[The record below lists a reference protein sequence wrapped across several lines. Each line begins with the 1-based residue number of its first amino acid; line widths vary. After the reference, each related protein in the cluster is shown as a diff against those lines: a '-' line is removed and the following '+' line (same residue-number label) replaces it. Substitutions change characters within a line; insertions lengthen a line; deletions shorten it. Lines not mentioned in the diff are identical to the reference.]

1 MDNLD
6 IIKDNLLKNE
16 TSLSKYACKSSEAI
30 RLYPKKEDIRPA
42 FFHDTD
48 TIIHSNS
55 YARYM
60 DKTQVYS
67 FLNNDHI
74 SRRML
79 HVQLVSKVARTIGR
93 CLNLNEDLIEAIGL
107 GHDIGHTPLG
117 HTGEKYLNEISLKE
131 LGIPFM
137 HNLQSVRNYMYIENG
152 GKGSNLTVQVLDG
165 MMCHNGE
172 VLERIYEPKEK
183 TKEGFLK
190 DFEESSKNAVY
201 ASKIKP
207 MTLEGC
213 VVRISDVIAY
223 IGRDI
228 EDAITLGKL
237 KREDIPKDIKK
248 VLGDNNSDIINSIV
262 LDIVN
267 NSYGK
272 NAIILSEKVFN
283 AVNDLI
289 VFNYKYIY
297 ANANSKEDLEYY
309 KEGINELFYYYLN
322 DFEKNKENSK
332 IYELFLKN
340 MNKDYLSSNDCKKVI
355 IDFIAGMTDDFFIK
369 ELEEIH
375 LKNKDKNNI
384 FNQ

>member
-1 MDNLD
+1 VNTLEV
-6 IIKDNLLKNE
+6 IKEILLKKE
-16 TSLSKYACKSSEAI
+16 EVLSEFACKSSDAV
-30 RLYPKKEDIRPA
+30 RLISKEEDIRPS
-42 FFHDTD
+42 FFHDID

-67 FLNNDHI
+67 FLDHDHI

-79 HVQLVSKVARTIGR
+79 HVQLVSKIARTIGR

-117 HTGEKYLNEISLKE
+117 HVGEKFLNEISISE

-137 HNLQSVRNYMYIENG
+137 HNLQSVREYMYLENT
-152 GKGSNLTVQVLDG
+152 NLTIQVLDG

-172 VLERIYEPKEK
+172 MLEHIYEPKKK
-183 TKEGFLK
+183 TKDEFLT
-190 DFEESSKNAVY
+190 DFKESCKSASY
-201 ASKIKP
+201 ASQIRP

-228 EDAITLGKL
+228 EDSIVLGKL
-237 KREDIPKDIKK
+237 NRNEIPKEIVD
-248 VLGDNNSDIINSIV
+248 VLGNNNREIVNNIV
-262 LDIVN
+262 LDIVQ

-272 NAIILSEKVFN
+272 NAIILSKKVFEAMN
-283 AVNDLI
+283 ELI
-289 VFNYKYIY
+289 KFNYKYIY
-297 ANANSKEDLEYY
+297 SNANTKEDLDYY
-309 KEGINELFYYYLN
+309 RDGFNKLYHYLLDDLN
-322 DFEKNKENSK
+322 GNKENSK
-332 IYELFLKN
+332 IFGMFLKD
-340 MNKDYLSSNDCKKVI
+340 MNKNYINSTNNKQIV

-369 ELEEIH
+369 QLNECQQKII
-375 LKNKDKNNI
+375 DKSKSI
-384 FNQ
+384 